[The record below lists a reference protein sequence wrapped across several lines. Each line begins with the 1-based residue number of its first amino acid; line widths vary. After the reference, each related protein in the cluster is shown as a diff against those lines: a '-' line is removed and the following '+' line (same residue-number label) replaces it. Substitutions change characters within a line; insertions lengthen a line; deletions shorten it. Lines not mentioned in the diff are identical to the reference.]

1 MSDSVSIRKDNK
13 DIFLPSIIIIFITA
27 FVFAG
32 FYLIKSVD
40 NDLVCRI
47 TDVAGEETD
56 PTMGRLIVCLT
67 YFVSSL
73 VLVTVADRRWK
84 KDTDKLLLNWTLAV
98 LGGTLLWTSVGECS
112 WHFGLDVVSDEG
124 TKMFASFPRIESIHG
139 VPFFILGCLTFAVCF
154 RKVSF
159 PIASYMLA
167 FLGNWYGHLC
177 MIAAYPIAQAM
188 GCRMDLAGFYKASA
202 LVNALVIAAAGV
214 YLIAGKT
221 RRTTKYMA
229 AICMYVALG
238 NVLFGIVMGET

>member
-124 TKMFASFPRIESIHG
+124 TKMFASFPRIEHPRRSFLYIRLSDVCCLLQESKLSYSIVH
-139 VPFFILGCLTFAVCF
+139 
-154 RKVSF
+154 
-159 PIASYMLA
+159 
-167 FLGNWYGHLC
+167 
-177 MIAAYPIAQAM
+177 
-188 GCRMDLAGFYKASA
+188 AGIS
-202 LVNALVIAAAGV
+202 
-214 YLIAGKT
+214 
-221 RRTTKYMA
+221 R
-229 AICMYVALG
+229 
-238 NVLFGIVMGET
+238 